1 MEDLVLESRA
11 ERIARYKAARRQE
24 LAERFGHTD
33 EFLDSRQADNGRD
46 AQDPASQNVNSKTY
60 SVPNG
65 SDISMGTT
73 CQIGQDSQDAT
84 SRGGQLVQQQQQLR
98 TRVSVG
104 QLRSAL
110 MQQAANGADADKVS
124 AENVP
129 QAGSSLDPTTKPV
142 SDGARRRTCRYIAS
156 GLGGARKNNERFRTQ
171 PITANEMEESGRL
184 EEAEGEETCDAD
196 EKTDERAQMSVAA
209 KMSLFKEM
217 EKTAAPEASAF
228 LKPRSGSVCH
238 ERRQRRGND
247 HRFLTQPITSEE
259 MVAISTLPDA
269 PEEMCP
275 PQEEQ
280 AETDDEGCKLS
291 VSEKLALFNKLFLPE
306 GPGADEA
313 PEKRRQKNARYRT
326 QPITVDEVSLLQKGP
341 VQLPILSL
349 APHLCDRQQASSN
362 NLKPSELRLS
372 CSKPDINP
380 ASFDQGMQRCD
391 SEPGIMGSLR
401 RCRSERT
408 KSSKAERN
416 GPVSHRDMPNARTA
430 RREAVGEDLWAAA
443 PWRQR
448 TRGRRET
455 NAYMPPTTHAMLKHT
470 SRHHNEDAS
479 TSACL
484 QVAPV
489 NSDTQVHHM
498 INGTTSKGEKSRTDG
513 MKPQCWE
520 PVYASVFSSS
530 TPQYVMCFN
539 KNNQSFEAQEVT
551 SPTDNQSPLQS
562 KQKSVVDEEDI
573 HVCSKSIK
581 VEETATAECSQLVG
595 KTNCHN
601 NSQSTEAPTCSF
613 EAVYQEESTPEN
625 GLYTCPPCGA
635 PSNSRQN
642 LDLFCQTNS
651 PMLTSA
657 VAEHRRSVRP
667 SRRTQGSRN
676 PLRALAAREDVM
688 QDFMGLNA
696 AAEERIQT
704 EKNSKNS
711 SKSNSVSSSPDPQEC
726 HPPFTSPMLL
736 FIKGRQHVQVRL
748 ARPSASSL
756 NSGGCYLLV
765 TTDNCI
771 LWNGQSAN
779 DTEKAKALD
788 LASFIQSHKDLGCNA
803 TGVIHLEEG
812 LNSDSSLATDFWSI
826 LGGKTPYPEAG
837 AAVEDEL
844 YERGIVES
852 NCVYKMLDNRLVP
865 HEQGWASMPSVSMLD
880 SNEALVF
887 DFGGEVY
894 LWLGKDVPAER
905 QKMALQ
911 MSRQV
916 WLGAYDYRN
925 CRVNP
930 MDPTQPAADTQ
941 LMGEGR
947 PNWALFGVITESN
960 ETVLFKEKFVDW
972 TENETKSP
980 SLTKSCDLP
989 KPSDTNTSLSS
1000 EAAADGSTCSTM
1012 ANSGTSDLRTVGLDT
1027 WHVHELDDGEAPL
1040 ESVGQLHEGD
1050 SYVVRWTYNAGDQ
1063 CEHSTAIFLWHG
1075 LNSNMIGQDTAAFLS
1090 TGKNINQESQVVVDE
1105 GKEPLSFLQL
1115 FKGGLVIHK
1124 GRREA
1129 SSSHTE
1135 QADKWRL
1142 FCVRGEHPDAGSLL
1156 EVECCCASLR
1166 SRGSMVLINGQQ
1178 AALYLWNGCKALVRC
1193 REVANRVVEQ
1203 LTKGCPQELGLSKS
1217 SLVKS
1222 QAVEEGSEPTDF
1234 WAALGH
1240 MDREAYDCMLQDPY
1254 KYNFTPRLFHLSAS
1268 SGEFR
1273 ADELYSPSSL
1283 PGIVAAMPF
1292 IQESLYAAPP
1302 PALFLLDNRF
1312 EVYLWQRNPEDEQAD
1327 GCHGERKR
1335 AMEMTLQYCKDV
1347 NPRRPPHAYLFLG
1360 GSEPLTFTNVFP
1372 RWERTQAA
1380 LTQGKLTTVQDAL
1393 DQLTMTKPGSKQ
1405 TILPDRV
1412 DSQGPEDHLS
1422 AHKFQIP
1429 SSQPG
1434 AGLQFCLWCPS
1445 TAPLVLA
1452 VVEFGV

>member
-470 SRHHNEDAS
+470 SR
-479 TSACL
+479 
-484 QVAPV
+484 
-489 NSDTQVHHM
+489 
-498 INGTTSKGEKSRTDG
+498 
-513 MKPQCWE
+513 
-520 PVYASVFSSS
+520 
-530 TPQYVMCFN
+530 
-539 KNNQSFEAQEVT
+539 
-551 SPTDNQSPLQS
+551 
-562 KQKSVVDEEDI
+562 
-573 HVCSKSIK
+573 
-581 VEETATAECSQLVG
+581 
-595 KTNCHN
+595 
-601 NSQSTEAPTCSF
+601 
-613 EAVYQEESTPEN
+613 
-625 GLYTCPPCGA
+625 
-635 PSNSRQN
+635 
-642 LDLFCQTNS
+642 
-651 PMLTSA
+651 LTSA

-826 LGGKTPYPEAG
+826 LGGKTPYPG
-837 AAVEDEL
+837 PKLEDEL

-972 TENETKSP
+972 TENET
-980 SLTKSCDLP
+980 

-1129 SSSHTE
+1129 SSSHTG
-1135 QADKWRL
+1135 AWRL

-1422 AHKFQIP
+1422 AHKFQVGP
-1429 SSQPG
+1429 Q
-1434 AGLQFCLWCPS
+1434 
-1445 TAPLVLA
+1445 
-1452 VVEFGV
+1452 